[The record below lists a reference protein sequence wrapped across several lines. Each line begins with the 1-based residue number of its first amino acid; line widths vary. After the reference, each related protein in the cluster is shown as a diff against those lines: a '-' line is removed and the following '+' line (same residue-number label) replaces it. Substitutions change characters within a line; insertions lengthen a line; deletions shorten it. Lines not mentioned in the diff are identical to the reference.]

1 MLHECN
7 NAVKVIQYTHILR
20 IRTCTYVNMS
30 ISILQYKY
38 ISLTEPQLPVDY
50 LQHSL
55 GNGPIPYARALVTAR
70 ACRIYLALRHL
81 LYFILF
87 YLTYIAERQQKNFHN
102 GFHTTIIWLTIR
114 QNNQHTPKK
123 ETERH
128 SHTHTPTQQADK
140 RQAQGVSITTD
151 NGPL

>member
-30 ISILQYKY
+30 IGILQYKY

-55 GNGPIPYARALVTAR
+55 GDGPIPYARAIVTAR

-81 LYFILF
+81 LYTFLRILHSGAAAKELPQRF
-87 YLTYIAERQQKNFHN
+87 PYHN
-102 GFHTTIIWLTIR
+102 YMTNHQT
-114 QNNQHTPKK
+114 K
-123 ETERH
+123 
-128 SHTHTPTQQADK
+128 
-140 RQAQGVSITTD
+140 
-151 NGPL
+151 

>member
-30 ISILQYKY
+30 IGILQYKY

-55 GNGPIPYARALVTAR
+55 GDGPIPYAHAIVTAR
-70 ACRIYLALRHL
+70 ACRIFLALRNL

-87 YLTYIAERQQKNFHN
+87 YVSYIAERQQKNFHN

-128 SHTHTPTQQADK
+128 SHTHTPT
-140 RQAQGVSITTD
+140 
-151 NGPL
+151 

>member
-1 MLHECN
+1 
-7 NAVKVIQYTHILR
+7 
-20 IRTCTYVNMS
+20 MS
-30 ISILQYKY
+30 IGILQYKY

-55 GNGPIPYARALVTAR
+55 GDGLIPYARAIVTAW
-70 ACRIYLALRHL
+70 ACRIYLALRYL
-81 LYFILF
+81 LYTFLRILHSGAAAKELPQRF
-87 YLTYIAERQQKNFHN
+87 PYHN
-102 GFHTTIIWLTIR
+102 YMTNH
-114 QNNQHTPKK
+114 QNSQHTPKK

-128 SHTHTPTQQADK
+128 SHTHTPTQLADK